1 MTTPTIPW
9 TDGLDP
15 RQQQE
20 LDFARTYA
28 TKYAHGTDG
37 HSRLMLIARLA
48 ELLDAATAPA
58 SVITSADLIRE
69 AAERAVAAWA
79 EYEEKTPF
87 EAEMSTLARAL
98 RIGAPAPESTTSE
111 S

>member
-1 MTTPTIPW
+1 MSTW
-9 TDGLDP
+9 TDELDS
-15 RQQQE
+15 RQQKE

-48 ELLDAATAPA
+48 DLLDTATAPTD
-58 SVITSADLIRE
+58 VVTSADLIRL
-69 AAERAVAAWA
+69 AAERAIAAWA
-79 EYEEKTPF
+79 EDGEPVSF

-98 RIGAPAPESTTSE
+98 RVGAPES
-111 S
+111 